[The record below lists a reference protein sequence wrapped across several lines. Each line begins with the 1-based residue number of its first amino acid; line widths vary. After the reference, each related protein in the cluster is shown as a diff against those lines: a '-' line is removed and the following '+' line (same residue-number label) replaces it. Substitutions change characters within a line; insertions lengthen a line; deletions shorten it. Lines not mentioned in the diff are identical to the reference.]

1 MRVWATGEQQQVLLV
16 SQIESLLLSRL
27 NVSSV
32 HPFPLSSVVDAMS
45 VSPARPAPSVPHAL
59 SPAAVALTRV
69 SKSTSAP
76 HSQSKTDSLLSSLP
90 PCSLSSTSSPGS
102 GTLSLSLSLCHL
114 FSCSLALCFQA
125 TTDGLSSDCS
135 WQWLCRAAGVPA
147 LFILSR
153 FSCYNCPPSLC
164 VGKQLSMLTRAI
176 RRHNFLFLFS
186 LVQLTHYRT
195 IDVE

>member
-1 MRVWATGEQQQVLLV
+1 MRVWVAREHQQVLPV
-16 SQIESLLLSRL
+16 SQIESLLLSRFV
-27 NVSSV
+27 VSSV
-32 HPFPLSSVVDAMS
+32 HPFPLSLVVDAMS
-45 VSPARPAPSVPHAL
+45 ASPAWLAPSVPH
-59 SPAAVALTRV
+59 SFHGSSCSHTCV

-76 HSQSKTDSLLSSLP
+76 HSQSKKDSLLSSLP

-102 GTLSLSLSLCHL
+102 GTLSLSLCHL
-114 FSCSLALCFQA
+114 FSCSLVHCFQA

-153 FSCYNCPPSLC
+153 FSCYNCSPSLC

-176 RRHNFLFLFS
+176 QRHSFLFFLSS
-186 LVQLTHYRT
+186 LVQVTHYKT
-195 IDVE
+195 TDVE

>member
-102 GTLSLSLSLCHL
+102 GTLSLSLSAT
-114 FSCSLALCFQA
+114 CSLARSLSVSRPQQTVCPQTAADSGSAELQGCLLCLSFLGFLA
-125 TTDGLSSDCS
+125 TTAHPLS
-135 WQWLCRAAGVPA
+135 A
-147 LFILSR
+147 
-153 FSCYNCPPSLC
+153 
-164 VGKQLSMLTRAI
+164 
-176 RRHNFLFLFS
+176 
-186 LVQLTHYRT
+186 
-195 IDVE
+195 

>member
-102 GTLSLSLSLCHL
+102 GTLSLSLSLPLVLLLARSL
-114 FSCSLALCFQA
+114 FP
-125 TTDGLSSDCS
+125 GH
-135 WQWLCRAAGVPA
+135 
-147 LFILSR
+147 
-153 FSCYNCPPSLC
+153 N
-164 VGKQLSMLTRAI
+164 
-176 RRHNFLFLFS
+176 RRSVLRL
-186 LVQLTHYRT
+186 QLTVALQSCRGACSVYPFSVFLLQLPTLSLRR
-195 IDVE
+195 

>member
-76 HSQSKTDSLLSSLP
+76 HSQSKMDSLLSSLP

-102 GTLSLSLSLCHL
+102 GTLSLSLSLSLPLVLLLARSL
-114 FSCSLALCFQA
+114 FP
-125 TTDGLSSDCS
+125 GH
-135 WQWLCRAAGVPA
+135 
-147 LFILSR
+147 
-153 FSCYNCPPSLC
+153 N
-164 VGKQLSMLTRAI
+164 
-176 RRHNFLFLFS
+176 RRSVLRL
-186 LVQLTHYRT
+186 QLTVALQSCRGACSVYPFSVFLLQLPTLSLRR
-195 IDVE
+195 